1 MKAHLVVVDAARA
14 RLFSWK
20 SSDDVALD
28 GYPRL
33 VEVDDL
39 TNPEGRLQDRE
50 VYSNE
55 ITNNRTTYGTG
66 GAGPSHAFDDHRD
79 AHRGETQ
86 RRFVRDIARRL
97 NEHVTRDKPS
107 RVILVSETQVLHDL
121 RQEVEAALPRDIQ
134 VVELA
139 ENLTKESATH
149 LQQILAKKGLLPQQP
164 PKGPTVDQFV
174 PRGQPNPGS
183 DVKR

>member
-33 VEVDDL
+33 VELDDL

-55 ITNNRTTYGTG
+55 LTNNRTTYRTV
-66 GAGPSHAFDDHRD
+66 GPGPAHAFDDHRD

-86 RRFVRDIARRL
+86 RRFIRDIARRL
-97 NEHVTRDKPS
+97 NEHVTRERPS

-121 RQEVEAALPRDIQ
+121 REEVEAALPRDIQ
-134 VVELA
+134 VAEVA
-139 ENLTKESATH
+139 ENLTKENPTR
-149 LQQILAKKGLLPQQP
+149 LQQILAKKGVLPPP
-164 PKGPTVDQFV
+164 PKGPTVEQFV

>member
-33 VEVDDL
+33 VELEDL
-39 TNPEGRLQDRE
+39 ANPEGRLQDRE

-55 ITNNRTTYGTG
+55 LSRATNRVG
-66 GAGPSHAFDDHRD
+66 GDGPAHAFDDHRD

-86 RRFVRDIARRL
+86 RRFIRDIARRL
-97 NEHVTRDKPS
+97 NDHVTRDKPS

-121 RQEVEAALPRDIQ
+121 RQEVESSLPRDVQ
-134 VVELA
+134 VAELA
-139 ENLTKESATH
+139 ENLSKETPTH
-149 LQQILAKKGLLPQQP
+149 LQQILSKKGLLPAQ
-164 PKGPTVDQFV
+164 PKGPTADQFV

>member
-33 VEVDDL
+33 VELDDL
-39 TNPEGRLQDRE
+39 VNPEGRLQDRE
-50 VYSNE
+50 VFSNE
-55 ITNNRTTYGTG
+55 ITGNRTTYRM
-66 GAGPSHAFDDHRD
+66 AGPGPTHGFDDHRD
-79 AHRGETQ
+79 AHRDELQ
-86 RRFVRDIARRL
+86 RRFLRDVARRL
-97 NEHVTRDKPS
+97 SEHVTREGPS

-121 RQEVEAALPRDIQ
+121 RQEVESALPRDIQ
-134 VVELA
+134 VEELA
-139 ENLTKESATH
+139 ENLSKENPTH

-164 PKGPTVDQFV
+164 KGPNVDQFV
-174 PRGQPNPGS
+174 PRGQPMPGS

>member
-33 VEVDDL
+33 VELDDL

-50 VYSNE
+50 VFSNE
-55 ITNNRTTYGTG
+55 ITNNRTTYRN
-66 GAGPSHAFDDHRD
+66 AGPGPAHAFDDHRD

-86 RRFVRDIARRL
+86 RRFLRDVARRL
-97 NEHVTRDKPS
+97 NELVTRDRPS

-121 RQEVEAALPRDIQ
+121 RQEVEPSLPRDVQ
-134 VVELA
+134 VAELA
-139 ENLTKESATH
+139 ENLSKESPTH
-149 LQQILAKKGLLPQQP
+149 LQQILSKKGLLPPQQ
-164 PKGPTVDQFV
+164 PKGPTAEQFV
-174 PRGQPNPGS
+174 PRGQPMPGS